1 MVSIRYDCQHKNDSK
16 TDCCRGTILTESYIL
31 TTADCIDSLPS
42 DISLV
47 DVTIVAGIHHRFKS
61 DQIIRQVDRI
71 IIHPNWKNDRNI
83 QKHNI
88 ALLHLSTSL
97 DFTIDKYI
105 TRICRS
111 KGFSLLKDV
120 LQYPSNSTRLLVM
133 EWDRTKERPDTIA
146 FMSLQQYE
154 VGILNFVAEERSGT
168 CLGIYTR
175 LSYYLEWIESVLNL
189 NSLTSSSIAR
199 NIDSITNRAITY
211 KCNRLMVSCGCS
223 KENVELS
230 SAKIIGGEEAIP
242 FSWSMIV
249 SIRLNN
255 FDEHS
260 CAGTILT
267 ESYILTSAHC
277 VAGTLVWDVSIA
289 AGMHNRITDFSM
301 IRYVTEIYIHP
312 NWSGNDGTYRND
324 IAILRISPPLS
335 MPGILG
341 LTRICV
347 PYINSMAETVNYP
360 STGSHL
366 VIVGWG
372 STQYDY
378 NSTSD
383 TLQQTSIYMIDNNDP
398 ICQESIHDV
407 EKQFCAGMSGYNP
420 CQGDSGGPVFQ
431 WKGTY
436 WEQVGIISHGG
447 ECNRNAS
454 TGIFTRLAY
463 YFDWMESVIGSSLT
477 TTTLRPP
484 PIPTSYACNKTSSCG
499 CGKADVV
506 LTSSR
511 IVGGE
516 NAIDDSWPMI
526 VSLRLEGTNDH
537 SCGGT
542 ILSNSYILTAAHCL
556 RRISTE
562 HPAGITI
569 EAGMTNRSDPLQ
581 IIRNVDR
588 IYMHPNYTSIPNDYR
603 HDIALLHID
612 EPFVFESNSR
622 LTRTCIHYID
632 PSISQAQYPK
642 NGTRL
647 VVIGWGVLRYQTSYL
662 PEILQQ
668 AQVFTIDNQDPIC
681 LNSMNDSKLHFCA
694 GLYEGGKDSCQG
706 DSGGPIFQWTGQY
719 WEQVGIVS
727 YGKNCGLA
735 TSPGF
740 LIQKKFSINF
750 SIYFAKLLKFIQFL
764 FFWFL
769 LN

>member
-1 MVSIRYDCQHKNDSK
+1 MVSIRYDCQHKNDSM

-71 IIHPNWKNDRNI
+71 IIHPNWKNDRNS

-154 VGILNFVAEERSGT
+154 VSLVDNNDPICQGLVYHVEQQF
-168 CLGIYTR
+168 CTR
-175 LSYYLEWIESVLNL
+175 FYHNTKESVLNL

-347 PYINSMAETVNYP
+347 PYNNPMTETV
-360 STGSHL
+360 T
-366 VIVGWG
+366 
-372 STQYDY
+372 D
-378 NSTSD
+378 
-383 TLQQTSIYMIDNNDP
+383 
-398 ICQESIHDV
+398 
-407 EKQFCAGMSGYNP
+407 
-420 CQGDSGGPVFQ
+420 
-431 WKGTY
+431 
-436 WEQVGIISHGG
+436 
-447 ECNRNAS
+447 
-454 TGIFTRLAY
+454 
-463 YFDWMESVIGSSLT
+463 
-477 TTTLRPP
+477 
-484 PIPTSYACNKTSSCG
+484 
-499 CGKADVV
+499 
-506 LTSSR
+506 
-511 IVGGE
+511 
-516 NAIDDSWPMI
+516 
-526 VSLRLEGTNDH
+526 
-537 SCGGT
+537 
-542 ILSNSYILTAAHCL
+542 
-556 RRISTE
+556 
-562 HPAGITI
+562 
-569 EAGMTNRSDPLQ
+569 
-581 IIRNVDR
+581 
-588 IYMHPNYTSIPNDYR
+588 
-603 HDIALLHID
+603 
-612 EPFVFESNSR
+612 
-622 LTRTCIHYID
+622 
-632 PSISQAQYPK
+632 
-642 NGTRL
+642 
-647 VVIGWGVLRYQTSYL
+647 
-662 PEILQQ
+662 
-668 AQVFTIDNQDPIC
+668 
-681 LNSMNDSKLHFCA
+681 
-694 GLYEGGKDSCQG
+694 
-706 DSGGPIFQWTGQY
+706 
-719 WEQVGIVS
+719 
-727 YGKNCGLA
+727 
-735 TSPGF
+735 
-740 LIQKKFSINF
+740 
-750 SIYFAKLLKFIQFL
+750 
-764 FFWFL
+764 
-769 LN
+769 